1 MKIKKAF
8 TLIETIVALAIF
20 AVMAT
25 AIGQAIYNLGA
36 AINIADKDSKRDATR
51 EFLRYQ
57 VLQVTDLDE
66 LESTFDLEDLDGETV
81 LVSCEVEETVVAD
94 LFKMYVNYKS
104 TAYSINEEFLVIRED
119 WYESADDR
127 SDLIDDRTD
136 ELDDIRS
143 NY

>member
-20 AVMAT
+20 ALMAT

-36 AINIADKDSKRDATR
+36 AINIADKDSRRDATR

-81 LVSCEVEETVVAD
+81 LVACEVEETVVAD
-94 LFKMYVNYKS
+94 LFKMYVNYKTTS
-104 TAYSINEEFLVIRED
+104 YSINEEFLVIRED